1 MDKQQTST
9 TTTVHMTVPF
19 VSGEALTDLLEGE
32 LVFDAADPYA
42 VTMHLEAKA
51 GRVTWTFAR
60 DLLAE
65 GLYDPAGDGDVQV
78 WPCLSGAGEAV
89 VIIELLPHRLGDAPD
104 RFACD
109 PDLRHLDPRA
119 RPDRPGEQ
127 PPLDGRARRAAARRL
142 SEVFR
147 PPCRF
152 QLVDFVTVVWR
163 ESP

>member
-65 GLYDPAGDGDVQV
+65 GLYDPVGDGDVQV

-89 VIIELLPHRLGDAPD
+89 IIIELSSPTGWAMLQTGS
-104 RFACD
+104 
-109 PDLRHLDPRA
+109 RA
-119 RPDRPGEQ
+119 IQTFVTSTHELVPTGQESS
-127 PPLDGRARRAAARRL
+127 RL
-142 SEVFR
+142 SMDALVA
-147 PPCRF
+147 
-152 QLVDFVTVVWR
+152 QLLDA
-163 ESP
+163 